1 MKNKIVASTLE
12 MMVPFIFIV
21 MAIASAP
28 ARVVTEEGTVKL
40 TEKKDETFTKPSL
53 ITYLNQTKSPT
64 IVLRVPLQVDKL
76 LEENRYSKSQV
87 YNTIEKELAKAEF
100 IVRDRALYQKVLDQ
114 NVSTDYSKIKELTD
128 TDLILELVSADDEK
142 YNTNQYTNK
151 RGKSKITDG
160 PMTIFGKQVEFKLI
174 KVKEND
180 LVGSYTFHFTPC
192 VNGCLYNIDH
202 FGSLYNISNTSKV
215 IKPYEFVTQDRL
227 EEFYKNCAKLLIKE
241 LRPFSYR

>member
-1 MKNKIVASTLE
+1 MKNKIIASALE

-21 MAIASAP
+21 MAVASAP
-28 ARVVTEEGTVKL
+28 AKVVTEEGTVKL
-40 TEKKDETFTKPSL
+40 TEKKDEIFTKPSL
-53 ITYLNQTKSPT
+53 LNYLNLTKTPT
-64 IVLRVPLQVDKL
+64 IVLRVPQQVDKL
-76 LEENRYSKSQV
+76 LEENRYSKSQI
-87 YNTIEKELAKAEF
+87 YNTIEKELAKADF

-114 NVSTDYSKIKELTD
+114 NVSTDYSKIKELTE
-128 TDLILELVSADDEK
+128 TDLILELVSADDER
-142 YNTNQYTNK
+142 YNTNQYTNR
-151 RGKSKITDG
+151 RGKPRITDG

-202 FGSLYNISNTSKV
+202 LGTLYNISTSTKIV
-215 IKPYEFVTQDRL
+215 KPYEFVTQDRL

-241 LRPFSYR
+241 LKPYSFR